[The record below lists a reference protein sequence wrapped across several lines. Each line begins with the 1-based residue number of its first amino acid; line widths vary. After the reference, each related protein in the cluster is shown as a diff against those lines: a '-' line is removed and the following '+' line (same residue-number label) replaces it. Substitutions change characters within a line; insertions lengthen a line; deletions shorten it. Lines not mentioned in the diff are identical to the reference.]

1 MMLNTLPPEIL
12 ERIFEFTNKDIFK
25 CALVCR
31 KWASLAN
38 PIIWKGVTV
47 HARGWSSRDISFTFY
62 RKIINPDHS
71 CAQYIRKL
79 TLDSVIFWPVCI
91 GKILQA
97 CPGIVELKILH
108 YMPNKTGNRI
118 DLLKYIA
125 QTLPNLRRLDL
136 SYSHRYFGE
145 DNIQRLI
152 DSKKSFHI
160 KVTRKCPLNRE
171 KIIGYYEEYD
181 SSTSKKWQCH
191 EKSCPNFAE
200 AK

>member
-12 ERIFEFTNKDIFK
+12 ERIFEFTDKGIFK

-38 PIIWKGVTV
+38 PIIWKGITV
-47 HARGWSSRDISFTFY
+47 HAGGRISKNISFVFY
-62 RKIINPDHS
+62 RNIINPNHS

-108 YMPNKTGNRI
+108 YSPEKTENRI
-118 DLLKYIA
+118 DLLKYIPRV
-125 QTLPNLRRLDL
+125 LPNLRRLDL

-160 KVTRKCPLNRE
+160 KVTRKCFSNRE
-171 KIIGYYEEYD
+171 NIIGFYEEYD
-181 SSTSKKWQCH
+181 SSGSKKWRCY
-191 EKSCPNFAE
+191 EESCPNYV
-200 AK
+200 K

>member
-1 MMLNTLPPEIL
+1 MMLNTLPSEIL
-12 ERIFEFTNKDIFK
+12 ERIFEFTNKDIFR

-38 PIIWKGVTV
+38 LILWKAIIVCAQGR
-47 HARGWSSRDISFTFY
+47 HQRDVSFIFY

-97 CPGIVELKILH
+97 CPGIVELKIL
-108 YMPNKTGNRI
+108 YYIPNKTGNRI
-118 DLLKYIA
+118 DLLEFISRA
-125 QTLPNLRRLDL
+125 LLNLQRLDF
-136 SYSHRYFGE
+136 SYSHRYFG
-145 DNIQRLI
+145 DNNIQQFI

-160 KVTRKCPLNRE
+160 KVTRNCPFIRKE
-171 KIIGYYEEYD
+171 IIGCYEEYD
-181 SSTSKKWQCH
+181 SSTSKKWECYI
-191 EKSCPNFAE
+191 KSCPNSVK

>member
-12 ERIFEFTNKDIFK
+12 ERIFEFTDKGIFK

-38 PIIWKGVTV
+38 PIIWKSITV
-47 HARGWSSRDISFTFY
+47 HVKGRFY
-62 RKIINPDHS
+62 RNVPFVFYRNIINPNHS

-79 TLDSVIFWPVCI
+79 TLKSVIFWPVCI
-91 GKILQA
+91 GKILRA
-97 CPGIVELKILH
+97 CSGIVELKILH

-118 DLLKYIA
+118 DLLEYIPRA
-125 QTLPNLRRLDL
+125 LPNLRRLDL

-160 KVTRKCPLNRE
+160 KVTRKCPSNRE
-171 KIIGYYEEYD
+171 NIIGFYEEYD
-181 SSTSKKWQCH
+181 SSGSKKWRCY
-191 EKSCPNFAE
+191 EESCPNYV
-200 AK
+200 K